1 LLQQTENLP
10 IRVKLGFH
18 NNSHENINAM
28 LAISLVSK
36 KPISDKLV
44 PLHSL
49 GQWQL
54 EGKVSGITRTNG
66 LRVNTIEAFTLPGTK
81 PIDVSNDLNAILK
94 QQEFRLPTGY
104 KLVTAGDAGEQ
115 QDSVGAL
122 FTFLPVLAVLMF
134 ATLILT
140 FNSLR
145 YALLILTVAGLS
157 AGFGLFS
164 LWISGLPMGFNPLL
178 GVAGLVGVAING
190 SIVVIAAVHT
200 LPATERANISSI
212 VSATMSSSRHI
223 LSTTVTTVGGLVPLL
238 LFSEGSFWPPLAVV
252 LSGGVGFS
260 ILLSLAFTPAA
271 LRLLAKQPTKD
282 KV

>member
-1 LLQQTENLP
+1 M
-10 IRVKLGFH
+10 F
-18 NNSHENINAM
+18 
-28 LAISLVSK
+28 AISLLGLQST
-36 KPISDKLV
+36 SDITL

-54 EGKVSGITRTNG
+54 ESKISGITRTNG
-66 LRVNTIEAFTLPGTK
+66 QRVNNIEAFTLAGVK
-81 PIDVSNDLNAILK
+81 PIDASNALNAMLRQQGFIL
-94 QQEFRLPTGY
+94 PAGY

-115 QDSVGAL
+115 QEAVGQL
-122 FTFLPVLAVLMF
+122 STFLPVLAVLMF

-145 YALLILTVAGLS
+145 YALLVFTVAGLS
-157 AGFGLFS
+157 AGFGLLS

-190 SIVVIAAVHT
+190 SIVVIAAVNA
-200 LPATERANISSI
+200 LPIAKRGEVNAI
-212 VSATMSSSRHI
+212 VTAAMGSSRHI

-252 LSGGVGFS
+252 LAGGVGFS
-260 ILLSLAFTPAA
+260 IILSLAFTPAA
-271 LRLLAKQPTKD
+271 LRLLAKKQVTNKPAIPSFEKTTASGEGA
-282 KV
+282 